1 MTDKALSRFRP
12 VAPKREDRLLPIWR
26 MFVGEMSRNSLVGWP
41 QFAFERAY
49 WFRRVITLR
58 MHLISD
64 PEAIGRILLDNAAN
78 YPKPPLVKRMLS
90 SLAGEGLLTSDGEAW
105 REQRRLMAPVFTPGA
120 VAHFMP
126 LFAEAANATA
136 DRWAPGRI
144 DVAAETTRT
153 TAEIISRALFSNEPA
168 LTSAEAS
175 GHMHAALAAIGEYR
189 LGVLIGAPW
198 LDRSSL
204 ARRGEIGR
212 KFILARLTEFIA
224 RRQADPAPP
233 PDFMTRLLE
242 AFGENRPPAAAAKLA
257 LDNAVTFYIAG
268 HETTAN
274 TLAWSLYLMSRDQ
287 AVQDRA
293 AAEAR
298 AAVAA
303 SGAPEEMVARLPYLR
318 MVLEE
323 AMRLYPPVVRID
335 RVALADDELCGHR
348 IRKGDMVSVWPWVV
362 HRHARLWRA
371 PDLFNPE
378 NFSPEAKAGRNRFQ
392 YLPFGAGPRVCI
404 GAQFA
409 LAEGALILA
418 HWLARYRFTPAP
430 GHQVFPTADVALR
443 PKGGLPLIVEPRQT
457 DLIAP
462 T

>member
-1 MTDKALSRFRP
+1 MTNEAQSRFRP
-12 VAPKREDRLLPIWR
+12 AAPAREDRLRPIWR
-26 MFVGEMSRNSLVGWP
+26 LFFGEMSRNALVGWP
-41 QFAFERAY
+41 KFAFERDY

-58 MHLISD
+58 THLISD
-64 PEAIGRILLDNAAN
+64 PEAIGRVLLDNAAN
-78 YPKPPLVKRMLS
+78 YPKPPLVKRMLRN
-90 SLAGEGLLTSDGEAW
+90 LTGEGLLTSDGEPW

-126 LFAEAANATA
+126 LFVEAAKATA
-136 DRWAPGRI
+136 DRWTPGRI

-153 TAEIISRALFSNEPA
+153 TAQVISRALFSDEPS
-168 LTSAEAS
+168 LTSAQAS
-175 GHMHAALAAIGEYR
+175 EHMHAALAAVGEYR
-189 LGVLIGAPW
+189 LGVLIGMPW
-198 LDRSSL
+198 LDRSPI

-212 KFILARLTEFIA
+212 KFILARLTEFVA
-224 RRQADPAPP
+224 RRQADPDPP
-233 PDFMTRLLE
+233 PDFMTRLLQ
-242 AFGENRPPAAAAKLA
+242 AFGEGRSPAAAAKLA

-274 TLAWSLYLMSRDQ
+274 ALAWSLYLMSQDQ

-298 AAVAA
+298 AAFAA
-303 SGAPEEMVARLPYLR
+303 GGGPEEVVARLPYLR

-335 RVALADDELCGHR
+335 RVALAEDELCGHR
-348 IRKGDMVSVWPWVV
+348 IRKGDMVSIWPWVL
-362 HRHARLWRA
+362 HRHTRLWEE

-378 NFSPEAKAGRNRFQ
+378 NFSPQAKAGRNRFQ

-409 LAEGALILA
+409 QAEAALILSC
-418 HWLARYRFTPAP
+418 WLARFQFAP
-430 GHQVFPTADVALR
+430 VLDHEVFPTADVAIR
-443 PKGGLPLIVEPRQT
+443 PRGGLPLMVSLRET
-457 DLIAP
+457 DLIAAA
-462 T
+462 

>member
-1 MTDKALSRFRP
+1 MTDHAQGRFRP
-12 VAPKREDRLLPIWR
+12 VSPPREAQPRPIWR
-26 MFVGEMSRNSLVGWP
+26 LFVGEMSKNALVGWP
-41 QFAFERAY
+41 AFAFERTN
-49 WFRRVITLR
+49 WFRRVVTQR
-58 MHLISD
+58 VHLISA
-64 PEAIGRILLDNAAN
+64 PEAIGRIFLDNVAN
-78 YPKPPLVKRMLS
+78 YPKPPLVRRMLGG
-90 SLAGEGLLTSDGEAW
+90 LIGEGLLTSEGEAW
-105 REQRRLMAPVFTPGA
+105 REQRRLMAPAFTPGA

-126 LFAEAANATA
+126 LFMKAADAAAN
-136 DRWAPGRI
+136 RWTPGRI
-144 DVAAETTRT
+144 DVAAEATRT
-153 TAEIISRALFSNEPA
+153 AAEVVSRALFSDEPS

-175 GHMHAALAAIGEYR
+175 DHMHAALAAIAEYR

-198 LDRSSL
+198 LDRSPLS
-204 ARRGEIGR
+204 RRGEIGR

-233 PDFMTRLLE
+233 PDFMTRLLQ
-242 AFGENRPPAAAAKLA
+242 AFGDGRLPAAAAKLA

-274 TLAWSLYLMSRDQ
+274 ALAWSLYLMSHDQ

-298 AAVAA
+298 LAIESAAN
-303 SGAPEEMVARLPYLR
+303 PEDMAVRLPYLR

-323 AMRLYPPVVRID
+323 AMRLYPPVARID

-348 IRKGDMVSVWPWVV
+348 IRQGDVVTVWPRVV
-362 HRHARLWRA
+362 HRHARLWKH
-371 PDLFNPE
+371 PELFDPE
-378 NFSPEAKAGRNRFQ
+378 NCSPEAKAGRNRFQ

-409 LAEGALILA
+409 QAEGALILA
-418 HWLARYRFTPAP
+418 RWLARYRFMPAP
-430 GHQVFPTADVALR
+430 GHEVFPTADVALR
-443 PKGGLPLIVEPRQT
+443 PKGSLPMIVEPRQT